1 VVHLRRRTVSRERER
16 ERTDSFLTFGPCDEN
31 VAGDS
36 GVQGDACTDTYH
48 PCWNSL
54 QSLNSVQRSLHSW
67 SCSANHRRL
76 RSGSADL
83 RARARSQNTR
93 ILISSLPPPLP
104 CFLSSFLSFF
114 LSFFLQQID
123 LSNRPKLGE
132 RETWKQQDLKL
143 VCYFFSQECKA
154 PHSPKE
160 GQKTNPKKKERK
172 KEKNVFSSPQN
183 SNNKQQQQRKQDSR
197 PGTPPRSNPK
207 IERKSS
213 SK

>member
-1 VVHLRRRTVSRERER
+1 MVHLRRRTVSRERER

-31 VAGDS
+31 VVGDS
-36 GVQGDACTDTYH
+36 GVQSDACTDTYH

-67 SCSANHRRL
+67 SYSANHRRL

-93 ILISSLPPPLP
+93 ILISSLSPLLP
-104 CFLSSFLSFF
+104 FSLAFF

-123 LSNRPKLGE
+123 LSKRPKLGE

-154 PHSPKE
+154 PHSPTQR
-160 GQKTNPKKKERK
+160 GPKNKPEKRK
-172 KEKNVFSSPQN
+172 KEK
-183 SNNKQQQQRKQDSR
+183 KKRLL
-197 PGTPPRSNPK
+197 
-207 IERKSS
+207 
-213 SK
+213 

>member
-1 VVHLRRRTVSRERER
+1 MVHLRRRTVSRERER

-36 GVQGDACTDTYH
+36 GVQSDACTDTYH

-67 SCSANHRRL
+67 SCSANHRRR

-83 RARARSQNTR
+83 RARASSQNTR
-93 ILISSLPPPLP
+93 ILISSLSP
-104 CFLSSFLSFF
+104 S

-123 LSNRPKLGE
+123 LSKRPKLDE

-143 VCYFFSQECKA
+143 VGYFFSQDCKA
-154 PHSPKE
+154 PDSPKE
-160 GQKTNPKKKERK
+160 DQKTNPKNKKKGEK
-172 KEKNVFSSPQN
+172 KNVFSSPQN
-183 SNNKQQQQRKQDSR
+183 SNNKQQTTKKTRV
-197 PGTPPRSNPK
+197 
-207 IERKSS
+207 
-213 SK
+213 